1 MKSEF
6 KPRVAPSGSFQ
17 GMTVESGKKT
27 TIQVLIGP
35 EDAPNFAMRKFTMEP
50 GGGMPKHTN
59 AVEHEQYVLTGRAKV
74 GIGEKVYSVE
84 AGDVLL
90 IPAGTP
96 HWYRTEGDQ
105 PFEFLCVVPN
115 ISDRI
120 EIIEDK

>member
-1 MKSEF
+1 
-6 KPRVAPSGSFQ
+6 
-17 GMTVESGKKT
+17 
-27 TIQVLIGP
+27 
-35 EDAPNFAMRKFTMEP
+35 MEP